1 MQETM
6 PGPKAD
12 LDLMEDSDSDSIPS
26 GLDELDSESD
36 DEPVEEQDNVDIEN
50 LSEVGSVSE
59 DIEDDDEDDD
69 EAQPHADD
77 TSSDEEPVDFG
88 EDEDDLLDLSQ
99 LPESAFEPEDSEAVT
114 GKRKPFEE
122 DTQKGG
128 RKKRRIGQLPTFASY
143 EDYAKL
149 IEDAPEEDL

>member
-1 MQETM
+1 M

-26 GLDELDSESD
+26 GLDDMTSD
-36 DEPVEEQDNVDIEN
+36 DEDEQVEDEN
-50 LSEVGSVSE
+50 DDDAQEISDVGSASE
-59 DIEDDDEDDD
+59 DVEDDDDSDDDD
-69 EAQPHADD
+69 ETAQPHADD

-114 GKRKPFEE
+114 GKRKPVEE
-122 DTQKGG
+122 DTRKGG

-149 IEDAPEEDL
+149 IEEAPEEDL